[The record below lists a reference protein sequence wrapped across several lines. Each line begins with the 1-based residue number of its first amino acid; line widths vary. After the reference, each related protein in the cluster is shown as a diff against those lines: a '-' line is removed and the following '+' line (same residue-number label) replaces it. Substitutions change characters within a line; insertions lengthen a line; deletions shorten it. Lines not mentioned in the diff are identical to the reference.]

1 MADYRYKVEIEL
13 DEDKILREHKYDLES
28 IYKTIVLWFTER
40 NIDKFKK
47 KGNELVF
54 STLRED
60 DKACA
65 DTMLVILNLMEQKW
79 YRPYVLK
86 TYWYSTDEG
95 EDYYEN
101 VIEELAKRGR

>member
-1 MADYRYKVEIEL
+1 
-13 DEDKILREHKYDLES
+13 
-28 IYKTIVLWFTER
+28 
-40 NIDKFKK
+40 
-47 KGNELVF
+47 
-54 STLRED
+54 
-60 DKACA
+60 
-65 DTMLVILNLMEQKW
+65 MLVILNLMEQKW